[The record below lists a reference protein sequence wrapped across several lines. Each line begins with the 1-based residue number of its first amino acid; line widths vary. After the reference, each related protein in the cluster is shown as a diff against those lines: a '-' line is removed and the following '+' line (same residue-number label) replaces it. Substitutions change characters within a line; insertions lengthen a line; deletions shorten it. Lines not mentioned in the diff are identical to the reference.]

1 MTVEELGLERQN
13 EQPFQLQFL
22 GDLDEFVDDME
33 TCTLPLGCRID
44 CDGADLTQV
53 CPQHMQSAAGDY
65 LITALGDPEL
75 LDGLVQRHEILL
87 EQDLAGVDVDE
98 ALDFG
103 DVRRSRATHDQLALG
118 IGRRGRSHVVHI
130 SQCPYRYSKSR
141 ACPPHAIPAPLGFVP
156 GSAHRLCG
164 DPMSTPR
171 DQTDAHRAA
180 VGPSDGTPVA
190 DNPVPLLNI
199 ANILTMVRMVLVPV
213 FLVVLFVDGGHSTWW
228 RLGAMGVFIV
238 AAITDRIDGQ
248 LARKYGLVTDF
259 GKLMD
264 PIADKAL
271 IGAALIGLSV
281 LGDLSWWVTGVIIA
295 RELGITLLRFAV
307 LRHAV
312 IPAGKGGKLKTLVQ
326 AVAIGFYLC
335 PLPSSW
341 DIVSGLLMA
350 AAVVL
355 TVATGI
361 EYIVQAIR
369 LRAGVRAVE
378 S

>member
-1 MTVEELGLERQN
+1 
-13 EQPFQLQFL
+13 
-22 GDLDEFVDDME
+22 
-33 TCTLPLGCRID
+33 
-44 CDGADLTQV
+44 
-53 CPQHMQSAAGDY
+53 
-65 LITALGDPEL
+65 
-75 LDGLVQRHEILL
+75 
-87 EQDLAGVDVDE
+87 
-98 ALDFG
+98 
-103 DVRRSRATHDQLALG
+103 
-118 IGRRGRSHVVHI
+118 
-130 SQCPYRYSKSR
+130 
-141 ACPPHAIPAPLGFVP
+141 
-156 GSAHRLCG
+156 
-164 DPMSTPR
+164 MSTPR

-180 VGPSDGTPVA
+180 VGPSAGTPVA
-190 DNPVPLLNI
+190 AHPGPVLNI
-199 ANILTMVRMVLVPV
+199 ANILTMVRMVLVPG
-213 FLVVLFVDGGHSTWW
+213 VLVDGGHLTWW

-281 LGDLSWWVTGVIIA
+281 LGDLSWWVTGIIIA